1 MTEKQMKYI
10 VALEDFIFDFAKYGR
25 PKKLSKDI
33 LGIDWYKKYEKI
45 SYEQVSE
52 CIKYLQEQVHYLG
65 CYESDWAIING
76 YY

>member
-25 PKKLSKDI
+25 PEKLSKDI
-33 LGIDWYKKYEKI
+33 LGNEWHEKYKKI
-45 SYEQVSE
+45 SHKKTSE
-52 CIKYLQEQVHYLG
+52 CINCLQEQAHILG

-76 YY
+76 YD